1 MLKTGAIFTDAHFFL
16 SLLSKPL
23 TPDFSLKD
31 FSESHILFFLDRGFF
46 SCFSYALHKTQLF
59 TPPQW
64 QIYTR
69 VSIQGPEHCDDSEQG
84 SYTELLLMRVYYS
97 WFHISSY
104 LPQLFCR
111 CLSSQALTFHLN
123 CRRIQFL
130 SQGVWLSLDLCDC
143 HWIDLDCQELR
154 RFECWENHEDSN
166 CGTARINTKS
176 YLAKRNNLA
185 IADIHLVGGLLWDIN
200 TQMYAHVYRQISA
213 R

>member
-16 SLLSKPL
+16 SLLSKPP

-130 SQGVWLSLDLCDC
+130 SQGVWLSSDLCDC

-154 RFECWENHEDSN
+154 RFEIWVLGEPW
-166 CGTARINTKS
+166 
-176 YLAKRNNLA
+176 
-185 IADIHLVGGLLWDIN
+185 GLKLWDCKNNYKILPGKKKQLGN
-200 TQMYAHVYRQISA
+200 CWHTFSWGFVVGY
-213 R
+213 